1 MPWQFTTVHAQSVYP
16 ECAHLYIA
24 KRNVIFC
31 NLCDQIN
38 GKCVD
43 KIVSAADFA
52 MYNSNSKC
60 PAQISSYDTHVGCQY
75 AYGLPICIWDSPY
88 AYGQNT
94 CMGRNS

>member
-1 MPWQFTTVHAQSVYP
+1 M
-16 ECAHLYIA
+16 
-24 KRNVIFC
+24 NVIFC

-60 PAQISSYDTHVGCQY
+60 PQISSYRSMIVCVY
-75 AYGLPICIWDSPY
+75 YSCSVLYSASMRSLSVINYYISWC
-88 AYGQNT
+88 
-94 CMGRNS
+94 

>member
-1 MPWQFTTVHAQSVYP
+1 M
-16 ECAHLYIA
+16 
-24 KRNVIFC
+24 NVIFC

-60 PAQISSYDTHVGCQY
+60 PQISSYEAPRKFFHEKLHWVES
-75 AYGLPICIWDSPY
+75 AKVLPVYGSLALPGPLHTGADHRVEIISTIW
-88 AYGQNT
+88 
-94 CMGRNS
+94 RL